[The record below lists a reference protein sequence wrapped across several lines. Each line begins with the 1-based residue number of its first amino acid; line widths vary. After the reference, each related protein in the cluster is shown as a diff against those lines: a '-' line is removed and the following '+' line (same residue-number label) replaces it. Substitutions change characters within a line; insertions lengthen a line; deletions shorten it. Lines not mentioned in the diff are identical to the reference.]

1 MERKRY
7 VKTYVQSTR
16 LNEYM
21 VTYYVSN
28 LSVYIILAYDLC
40 LASDLIRLEFIMDV
54 VPRGSYELV

>member
-16 LNEYM
+16 LNKYM
-21 VTYYVSN
+21 FTYYVSN
-28 LSVYIILAYDLC
+28 LSVYILAYDLC
-40 LASDLIRLEFIMDV
+40 LASDLIRLEFNMDV